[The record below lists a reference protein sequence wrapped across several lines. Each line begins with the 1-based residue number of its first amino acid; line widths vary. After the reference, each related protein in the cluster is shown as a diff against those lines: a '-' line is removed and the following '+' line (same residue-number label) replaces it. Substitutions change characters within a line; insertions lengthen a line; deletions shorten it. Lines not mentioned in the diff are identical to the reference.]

1 METKQSLG
9 AFICRRRKELGLTQR
24 ELADR
29 LFVTESAVSKWERG
43 LSYPDITLV
52 RELCAVLEVSEHEL
66 LTASEDAEAR
76 TVQHL
81 ARRYL
86 SLIQTCRRVQYLFYG
101 GLALIFFI
109 ANLTQGHLGWLGI
122 ALAGEGMAMSLTL
135 IPALTGRYKA
145 AWMTGG
151 FALSFLLLLG
161 ACALYSGGDWFFP
174 AALGTLLAEGLFFS
188 PLVLRQLPLG
198 IWSGRKTT
206 LYIGLNTVLLLLL
219 LLVCDLQGEGGW
231 FLTAALGTLLA
242 EGIFLSPLV
251 LRQLPL
257 GIWSGRR
264 TTLYI
269 ALNTVL
275 LLLLLLV
282 CDLQGEG
289 GWFLTAALGTLLA
302 EGVLLAPLVLRQLPL
317 GSWGSRKTTLYVGLN
332 TVLLLLL
339 LLVCSLEQ
347 PGSWFFTAVLGVLL
361 AESVCLLP
369 LVLWQLPLPAPLSR
383 HKAVL
388 WCSVCSVLLVALL
401 AVSCVQTGGDWFW
414 NPALPLALYGLA
426 LPWSWVL
433 LLRYPPCSLWYRGAL
448 GCAAGAVWLFC
459 MPWTLQRLTASPDFS
474 WDQAHPFGLR
484 PDFAQWTAPAVRAE
498 NIMALICLWLLLLAG
513 ALALTGWRRRAR

>member
-174 AALGTLLAEGLFFS
+174 AALGTLLAEGLF
-188 PLVLRQLPLG
+188 
-198 IWSGRKTT
+198 
-206 LYIGLNTVLLLLL
+206 
-219 LLVCDLQGEGGW
+219 
-231 FLTAALGTLLA
+231 
-242 EGIFLSPLV
+242 LSPLV

-257 GIWSGRR
+257 RIWSGRK

-401 AVSCVQTGGDWFW
+401 AISCVQEGGDWFW

>member
-174 AALGTLLAEGLFFS
+174 AALGTLLAEGLFLS

-198 IWSGRKTT
+198 VWSGRKTT

-219 LLVCDLQGEGGW
+219 LLVCDVQGEGGW
-231 FLTAALGTLLA
+231 FLTA
-242 EGIFLSPLV
+242 S
-251 LRQLPL
+251 
-257 GIWSGRR
+257 
-264 TTLYI
+264 
-269 ALNTVL
+269 
-275 LLLLLLV
+275 
-282 CDLQGEG
+282 
-289 GWFLTAALGTLLA
+289 LGTLLA
-302 EGVLLAPLVLRQLPL
+302 EGVLLSPLVLRQLPL

-347 PGSWFFTAVLGVLL
+347 SGSWFFTAVLGVLL

-388 WCSVCSVLLVALL
+388 WCGACSVLLVALL
-401 AVSCVQTGGDWFW
+401 AVPYVQTGGDWFW

>member
-76 TVQHL
+76 TIQHL

-101 GLALIFFI
+101 GLALIFLI

-135 IPALTGRYKA
+135 IPALTERYKA

-151 FALSFLLLLG
+151 FALSLLLLLG
-161 ACALYSGGDWFFP
+161 TCALYSGGDWFFP
-174 AALGTLLAEGLFFS
+174 AALGTLLAEGLFLS

-198 IWSGRKTT
+198 AWSQRKTT

-219 LLVCDLQGEGGW
+219 LLICDWYGEGGW
-231 FLTAALGTLLA
+231 FLSAALGT
-242 EGIFLSPLV
+242 
-251 LRQLPL
+251 
-257 GIWSGRR
+257 
-264 TTLYI
+264 
-269 ALNTVL
+269 
-275 LLLLLLV
+275 
-282 CDLQGEG
+282 
-289 GWFLTAALGTLLA
+289 
-302 EGVLLAPLVLRQLPL
+302 
-317 GSWGSRKTTLYVGLN
+317 
-332 TVLLLLL
+332 
-339 LLVCSLEQ
+339 
-347 PGSWFFTAVLGVLL
+347 LL

-369 LVLWQLPLPAPLSR
+369 LVLWQLPLPAALSR

-388 WCSVCSVLLVALL
+388 WCAACSVLLVTLL

-414 NPALPLALYGLA
+414 NPALPLALCGLA

-448 GCAAGAVWLFC
+448 SCAAGAVWLFC
-459 MPWTLQRLTASPDFS
+459 LPWTLQRLTASPDFS
-474 WDQAHPFGLR
+474 WDQSHPFGLR
-484 PDFAQWTAPAVRAE
+484 PDFTQWTDPAVRAE
-498 NIMALICLWLLLLAG
+498 NVMALICLWLLLLAG

>member
-1 METKQSLG
+1 M
-9 AFICRRRKELGLTQR
+9 
-24 ELADR
+24 
-29 LFVTESAVSKWERG
+29 
-43 LSYPDITLV
+43 
-52 RELCAVLEVSEHEL
+52 LEVSEHEL

-76 TVQHL
+76 TIQHL

-101 GLALIFFI
+101 GLALIFLI

-135 IPALTGRYKA
+135 IPALTERYKA

-151 FALSFLLLLG
+151 FALSLLLLLG
-161 ACALYSGGDWFFP
+161 TCALYSGGDWFFP
-174 AALGTLLAEGLFFS
+174 AALGTLLAEGLFLS

-198 IWSGRKTT
+198 AWSQRKTT

-219 LLVCDLQGEGGW
+219 LLVFALRDRAGW
-231 FLTAALGTLLA
+231 FFPAVLGSLLA
-242 EGIFLSPLV
+242 EGVLLSPLV

-257 GIWSGRR
+257 GAWSR
-264 TTLYI
+264 
-269 ALNTVL
+269 
-275 LLLLLLV
+275 
-282 CDLQGEG
+282 
-289 GWFLTAALGTLLA
+289 
-302 EGVLLAPLVLRQLPL
+302 
-317 GSWGSRKTTLYVGLN
+317 RKTTLYIGLN

-339 LLVCSLEQ
+339 LLICSLGQ
-347 PGSWFFTAVLGVLL
+347 PGSWFLSAVFGILFG
-361 AESVCLLP
+361 ESVCLLP
-369 LVLWQLPLPAPLSR
+369 LVLWQLPLPAALSR

-388 WCSVCSVLLVALL
+388 WCAACSVLLVTLL

-414 NPALPLALYGLA
+414 NPALPLALCGLA

-448 GCAAGAVWLFC
+448 SCAAGAVWLFC
-459 MPWTLQRLTASPDFS
+459 LPWTLQRLTASPDFS

-484 PDFAQWTAPAVRAE
+484 PDFTQWTDPAVQAE
-498 NIMALICLWLLLLAG
+498 NVMALICLWLLLLAG